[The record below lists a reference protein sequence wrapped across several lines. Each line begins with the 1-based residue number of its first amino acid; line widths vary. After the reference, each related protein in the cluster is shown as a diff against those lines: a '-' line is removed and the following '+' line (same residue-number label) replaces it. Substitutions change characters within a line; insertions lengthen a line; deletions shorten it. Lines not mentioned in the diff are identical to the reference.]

1 MSAPRIASLS
11 AALAVAAAA
20 VVPVPAQ
27 ALTKQEAAAA
37 WVARAQ
43 SFFAVLEDPT
53 TNESNILKRQHEAC
67 KGLTGERMKMGGYW
81 PLWAAEGMGSFCKSL
96 DGFHGAITVKDA
108 CGELKKAGGYFAKA
122 KPFGDSTDVEPT
134 AAKMVLMI
142 DTMRTAARNGGF
154 RKC

>member
-1 MSAPRIASLS
+1 MSRSAGLLAAALLAS
-11 AALAVAAAA
+11 AALS
-20 VVPVPAQ
+20 PGQAQ

-37 WVARAQ
+37 WVARSQ
-43 SFFAVLEDPT
+43 SFFAVLENPT

-81 PLWAAEGMGSFCKSL
+81 PLWAAEGMASFCKSL
-96 DGFHGAITVKDA
+96 DGFHGAITVKDP

-122 KPFGDSTDVEPT
+122 KPFGDSAEVEPT

-142 DTMRTAARNGGF
+142 ERMRSSAREAGF